1 MNYTT
6 IASLSDSIIIDEQLA
21 DSLTNSILIK
31 QLSLLATKNEF
42 VSLRNQMRKLE
53 LEYLPVI
60 YPLKMEECNEAIMA
74 MLLSLE

>member
-1 MNYTT
+1 MSAWVL
-6 IASLSDSIIIDEQLA
+6 ASLSDSITIDEQLA

-53 LEYLPVI
+53 PEYLPMT
-60 YPLKMEECNEAIMA
+60 YLLKMEECNEAIMT
-74 MLLSLE
+74 MLLSLQ